1 MKATKSIR
9 LDRPGH
15 SFDEVEAFLNKAV
28 DRTWTVD

>member
-15 SFDEVEAFLNKAV
+15 SFDGVEAFLNKAV
-28 DRTWTVD
+28 DSAWTVD

>member
-15 SFDEVEAFLNKAV
+15 WFDGVEAFLDKAV
-28 DRTWTVD
+28 DSAWTVD